1 MLSLD
6 QLPLQAEGCRHLVS
20 LITNYGMQY
29 VKPTIGSGVMT
40 DIAVALSQSCVSLYA
55 WYFSGFCQAMSAPGP
70 PGGRPRPR
78 RERDDADTGVSFV
91 LRPDATESGVRDL
104 LLRAIT
110 EARSRQT
117 ELLDADTREWGPA
130 DDAELLDAYTRDALL
145 QVHWG
150 PADDAEERDDAADDA
165 ADDAELLDADGR
177 DADSNL
183 HWDSADD
190 AEQRDDAADD
200 AEPQAESDDAADDA
214 RNAEPDGDDSQARDD
229 SQATLHL
236 MSPAPADDA
245 ELNGEP
251 DDATDDAADDAE
263 LNGEPDDP
271 HDFAERL
278 IDEAHVRLIIQMKDP
293 ELAADINRAAGRDD
307 AAQLISPLPL
317 SYASRIRACIRGYRW
332 REGILSRG
340 DVTSG

>member
-1 MLSLD
+1 M
-6 QLPLQAEGCRHLVS
+6 C
-20 LITNYGMQY
+20 I
-29 VKPTIGSGVMT
+29 
-40 DIAVALSQSCVSLYA
+40 
-55 WYFSGFCQAMSAPGP
+55 
-70 PGGRPRPR
+70 
-78 RERDDADTGVSFV
+78 RD
-91 LRPDATESGVRDL
+91 R
-104 LLRAIT
+104 
-110 EARSRQT
+110 
-117 ELLDADTREWGPA
+117 
-130 DDAELLDAYTRDALL
+130 
-145 QVHWG
+145 
-150 PADDAEERDDAADDA
+150 
-165 ADDAELLDADGR
+165 LLDADGR

-236 MSPAPADDA
+236 MSPVPADDA

-278 IDEAHVRLIIQMKDP
+278 IDEAHVRLIIQMMTDP

-307 AAQLISPLPL
+307 AAQLISPLLL

-332 REGILSRG
+332 REGILPRG

>member
-1 MLSLD
+1 MLSLAA
-6 QLPLQAEGCRHLVS
+6 PLQAEGYRHLVS

-40 DIAVALSQSCVSLYA
+40 DIGVALSQKSCVSLHA
-55 WYFSGFCQAMSAPGP
+55 WYFSPFCQAMSDPVP
-70 PGGRPRPR
+70 PGGRPRLG
-78 RERDDADTGVSFV
+78 RERGDADTRVSFV
-91 LRPDATESGVRDL
+91 LRPDATEREVQDL
-104 LLRAIT
+104 ILRAIA
-110 EARSRQT
+110 ESANQT
-117 ELLDADTREWGPA
+117 EPPDAYTRVVSIHWGPA
-130 DDAELLDAYTRDALL
+130 DDADERDDA
-145 QVHWG
+145 
-150 PADDAEERDDAADDA
+150 ADDAEERDDAADDA
-165 ADDAELLDADGR
+165 ADDAELLVDADSR
-177 DADSNL
+177 DADRNL

-200 AEPQAESDDAADDA
+200 AEPQA
-214 RNAEPDGDDSQARDD
+214 RDDSQDGDD

-236 MSPAPADDA
+236 MSLVPTDDA
-245 ELNGEP
+245 ELNGES
-251 DDATDDAADDAE
+251 DDATDDATDDASE
-263 LNGEPDDP
+263 SDDP

>member
-29 VKPTIGSGVMT
+29 VKPTIDSGVMT

-70 PGGRPRPR
+70 PGGRPRPC
-78 RERDDADTGVSFV
+78 RDRDGADTGVSFA
-91 LRPDATESGVRDL
+91 LRPDATEREVAL
-104 LLRAIT
+104 LLVGAIT
-110 EARSRQT
+110 PGCQV
-117 ELLDADTREWGPA
+117 
-130 DDAELLDAYTRDALL
+130 

-150 PADDAEERDDAADDA
+150 PAADPHNGIVRQVQDGSDDAAADAADDA
-165 ADDAELLDADGR
+165 EELLDADGR
-177 DADSNL
+177 DADGNL

-214 RNAEPDGDDSQARDD
+214 SNAEPDGDDSQARDD

-236 MSPAPADDA
+236 MSPVPADDA

-278 IDEAHVRLIIQMKDP
+278 IDEAHVRLILQMSGY
-293 ELAADINRAAGRDD
+293 RGH
-307 AAQLISPLPL
+307 
-317 SYASRIRACIRGYRW
+317 ASRIRALIRWYRW

-340 DVTSG
+340 DVTWG

>member
-1 MLSLD
+1 M
-6 QLPLQAEGCRHLVS
+6 
-20 LITNYGMQY
+20 
-29 VKPTIGSGVMT
+29 
-40 DIAVALSQSCVSLYA
+40 
-55 WYFSGFCQAMSAPGP
+55 
-70 PGGRPRPR
+70 
-78 RERDDADTGVSFV
+78 
-91 LRPDATESGVRDL
+91 LRPDATESEVQDL

-110 EARSRQT
+110 ESARQT
-117 ELLDADTREWGPA
+117 EPLDAC
-130 DDAELLDAYTRDALL
+130 TRDVLI
-145 QVHWG
+145 HWG

-236 MSPAPADDA
+236 MSPVPADDA

-278 IDEAHVRLIIQMKDP
+278 IDEAHVRHIIQMTDP
-293 ELAADINRAAGRDD
+293 ELAADINQAAGRDD
-307 AAQLISPLPL
+307 AAQLISPLLL
-317 SYASRIRACIRGYRW
+317 SHMSRIRECIRGYRW
-332 REGILSRG
+332 WEGVLIHPSKPPVAG
-340 DVTSG
+340 WPVTW

>member
-1 MLSLD
+1 
-6 QLPLQAEGCRHLVS
+6 
-20 LITNYGMQY
+20 MQ
-29 VKPTIGSGVMT
+29 S
-40 DIAVALSQSCVSLYA
+40 S
-55 WYFSGFCQAMSAPGP
+55 W
-70 PGGRPRPR
+70 
-78 RERDDADTGVSFV
+78 
-91 LRPDATESGVRDL
+91 
-104 LLRAIT
+104 
-110 EARSRQT
+110 
-117 ELLDADTREWGPA
+117 LDADS
-130 DDAELLDAYTRDALL
+130 
-145 QVHWG
+145 
-150 PADDAEERDDAADDA
+150 
-165 ADDAELLDADGR
+165 R
-177 DADSNL
+177 DADVNL
-183 HWDSADD
+183 CGDSADD
-190 AEQRDDAADD
+190 AEQRDDATGD
-200 AEPQAESDDAADDA
+200 AEPQQAESDDAADDA

-236 MSPAPADDA
+236 MSPVPADDA

>member
-1 MLSLD
+1 M
-6 QLPLQAEGCRHLVS
+6 
-20 LITNYGMQY
+20 
-29 VKPTIGSGVMT
+29 
-40 DIAVALSQSCVSLYA
+40 
-55 WYFSGFCQAMSAPGP
+55 
-70 PGGRPRPR
+70 
-78 RERDDADTGVSFV
+78 
-91 LRPDATESGVRDL
+91 LRPDATESEVQDL

-110 EARSRQT
+110 ESARQT
-117 ELLDADTREWGPA
+117 EPLDACTGDV
-130 DDAELLDAYTRDALL
+130 LI
-145 QVHWG
+145 HWG
-150 PADDAEERDDAADDA
+150 PADAEERDDAADDA

-236 MSPAPADDA
+236 MSPVPADDA
-245 ELNGEP
+245 ELNGEL

-271 HDFAERL
+271 HDFAERF
-278 IDEAHVRLIIQMKDP
+278 IDEAHVRLII
-293 ELAADINRAAGRDD
+293 
-307 AAQLISPLPL
+307 
-317 SYASRIRACIRGYRW
+317 
-332 REGILSRG
+332 
-340 DVTSG
+340 